1 MSNVYISKL
10 KKKADTNSQE
20 GTWESYEETEWIKN
34 QVEMDNIKNC
44 FIQGYSRLID
54 VIKVLKTSSENY
66 TLKIYF
72 LVDNYTINKNDRGFS
87 VTNLSAGE
95 IEEYEEIGDVLDS
108 IISNNSQSDLPI
120 YPILTITKI
129 TTNNEEIIYSI
140 PKVCNNLIEEKSNK
154 RKNMTNDD
162 DDDYDLDSL
171 NNLMNTAS
179 INERFKRTKTNYS
192 FGKKRSKRKIIIRQL
207 ESFEKYLKGI

>member
-1 MSNVYISKL
+1 MSNAYISQL
-10 KKKADTNSQE
+10 KKKADAKSQE
-20 GTWESYEETEWIKN
+20 GEWESYDETEWINN

-54 VIKVLKTSSENY
+54 VIKVLKTPSENY

-87 VTNLSAGE
+87 VTNLSADDTEEYDE
-95 IEEYEEIGDVLDS
+95 IEGVLGYL
-108 IISNNSQSDLPI
+108 ISNNSQSDLPI

-154 RKNMTNDD
+154 RKNMSNDD
-162 DDDYDLDSL
+162 DGDYDLDSL
-171 NNLMNTAS
+171 TNLMNTAS
-179 INERFKRTKTNYS
+179 INERFKRTKTTYS
-192 FGKKRSKRKIIIRQL
+192 FGKKRKGISLNQL
-207 ESFEKYLKGI
+207 NYFKKYLDKL